1 MSRSKAGK
9 RRNKREKRAV
19 WVLFTL
25 LGLLVLALMM
35 KFSLDKVDSALYP
48 EKYSEYVEK
57 YAEKYQVDPF
67 LIYAV
72 IKTESGFQ
80 PDAKSE
86 DNALGLMQI
95 TGDTFDWISSKLEK
109 EDRGQVHEDLYDPEM
124 NIRYGTF
131 FLSYLLNEFEEW
143 EVALAAYNAGR
154 GITNQWLQDPAYSD
168 DGKTLSHIPYGE
180 TSYYVDKVMGN
191 YQQYQKMYGKEG
203 SNPLQ

>member
-1 MSRSKAGK
+1 MSATARRKKQKHKKRSL
-9 RRNKREKRAV
+9 
-19 WVLFTL
+19 WVFFTL
-25 LGLLVLALMM
+25 LGLVALALLM
-35 KFSLDKVDSALYP
+35 KFSVNKVDSALYP

-57 YAEKYQVDPF
+57 YAEKYQVDPY

-72 IKTESGFQ
+72 IKTESNFQ
-80 PDAKSE
+80 PDARSE
-86 DNALGLMQI
+86 DDALGLMQI
-95 TGDTFDWISSKLEK
+95 TGDTFDWISSKLDP
-109 EDRGQVHEDLYDPEM
+109 EDRGEIHDDLYDPEL

-154 GITNQWLQDPAYSD
+154 GITNQWLKDPAYSE

-191 YQQYQKMYGKEG
+191 YQQYRKMYGNEG
-203 SNPLQ
+203 SDPL

>member
-1 MSRSKAGK
+1 MSRTRRK
-9 RRNKREKRAV
+9 RKTKNKKRGL
-19 WVLFTL
+19 WVCCTL
-25 LGLLVLALMM
+25 LGLVALAGLM
-35 KFSLDKVDSALYP
+35 KLSVNKVDSALYP

-57 YAEKYQVDPF
+57 YAEKYQVDPY
-67 LIYAV
+67 LVYAV
-72 IKTESGFQ
+72 IKTESNFQ

-95 TGDTFDWISSKLEK
+95 TSDTFDWISSKLDK
-109 EDRGQVHEDLYDPEM
+109 ADRGEVHEDLYDPEM

-154 GITNQWLQDPAYSD
+154 GITNQWLQDPAYSN

-203 SNPLQ
+203 ANPLK